1 MLAAQLDKDRTTNL
15 SLQVMKVGLFVSLVR
30 SLLPLLTTNLSLQLA
45 IEQMSEQAT
54 SALEQE
60 RSRLSQE
67 HARLERMQR
76 FFVLKQMFYVLYVLT
91 FIWWMCYGTDF

>member
-1 MLAAQLDKDRTTNL
+1 
-15 SLQVMKVGLFVSLVR
+15 
-30 SLLPLLTTNLSLQLA
+30 
-45 IEQMSEQAT
+45 MSEQAT

-76 FFVLKQMFYVLYVLT
+76 FFFSKKS
-91 FIWWMCYGTDF
+91 